1 MTDTVTNGSMDIITE
16 EKNDVQAFYET
27 LTAVIEN
34 MAAALRDNS
43 TRIHNLEVAVSN
55 LQKEIKRIKGA
66 QAEKNMIVIP
76 R

>member
-1 MTDTVTNGSMDIITE
+1 MTEETITE

-27 LTAVIEN
+27 LTAGFEN